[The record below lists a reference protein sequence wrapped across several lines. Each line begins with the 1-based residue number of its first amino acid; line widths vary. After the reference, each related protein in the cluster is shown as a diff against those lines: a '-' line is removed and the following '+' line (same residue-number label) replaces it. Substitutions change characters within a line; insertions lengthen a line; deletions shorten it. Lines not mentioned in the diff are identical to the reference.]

1 MYARVYGATVYGVDG
16 HLIEVEIDLS
26 NGLPTFD
33 LVGLPDSAI
42 RESRERVRSAI
53 RNSRF
58 EFPLLRI
65 TTNLAPADMK
75 KEGSSLDLP
84 VAVGILLASG
94 QLKTPLDLRK
104 ILFVGELSLE
114 GGLRPVQGLLAMLMA
129 AEAAGYELVVIPEA
143 NRNEGDLLEITT
155 LPATSLE
162 EVVSYLKHPS
172 PIPRSRMKDE
182 EKIEEETLPDF
193 KEVKGQYQAKRAFE
207 VAAAGFHNLMMVG
220 PPGSGKT
227 MLARRLPS
235 ILPPLTREEA
245 LEVTKIYSI
254 AGLNER
260 GTLMRNRPFRSP
272 HHTIS
277 VHGLVGGGAVPRPGE
292 VSLAHRGVLFLDEMP
307 EFTRHTLEVMRQPL
321 EDGQVTIGRAR
332 GALTFPARFML
343 IASMNP
349 CPCGFYG
356 FEDGERSCTCSSTQV
371 HRYRGRLSGPLMDR
385 IDIHLEVP
393 RVHYEVFEKKE
404 EGESSREIRARVMRA
419 LEIQRERYRGMKIL
433 FNAQMGAREIERYA
447 RLDREG
453 ERLLRNA
460 FEEMGLSARAHA
472 RILKVA
478 RTIADLEESDMI
490 HPHHVA
496 EAIQYRALDRE

>member
-162 EVVSYLKHPS
+162 EVVSYLKNPS

-349 CPCGFYG
+349 CPCV
-356 FEDGERSCTCSSTQV
+356 E
-371 HRYRGRLSGPLMDR
+371 
-385 IDIHLEVP
+385 
-393 RVHYEVFEKKE
+393 
-404 EGESSREIRARVMRA
+404 
-419 LEIQRERYRGMKIL
+419 
-433 FNAQMGAREIERYA
+433 
-447 RLDREG
+447 
-453 ERLLRNA
+453 
-460 FEEMGLSARAHA
+460 
-472 RILKVA
+472 
-478 RTIADLEESDMI
+478 
-490 HPHHVA
+490 HPWK
-496 EAIQYRALDRE
+496 R

>member
-1 MYARVYGATVYGVDG
+1 MYSRVYGATVYGVDG
-16 HLIEVEIDLS
+16 HLIEVEVDLS
-26 NGLPTFD
+26 NGLPAFD
-33 LVGLPDSAI
+33 LVGLPDNAI

-53 RNSRF
+53 RNSYF

-84 VAVGILLASG
+84 IAVGILLASR
-94 QLKTPLDLRK
+94 QVKTPLQLEK
-104 ILFVGELSLE
+104 ILFIGELSLE
-114 GGLRPVQGLLAMLMA
+114 GGLRPVPGLLAMLMA

-143 NRNEGDLLEITT
+143 NRNEGDLLTIPT
-155 LPATSLE
+155 LPAGSLE
-162 EVVSYLKHPS
+162 DVIGYLRKPTPLVKS
-172 PIPRSRMKDE
+172 LLRSENERE
-182 EKIEEETLPDF
+182 EFLPDF

-207 VAAAGFHNLMMVG
+207 VAAAGFHNLIMVG

-235 ILPPLTREEA
+235 ILPPLTKEEA

-260 GTLMRNRPFRSP
+260 GVLIQNRPFRAP

-277 VHGLVGGGAVPRPGE
+277 VHGLVGGGSQPRPGE

-321 EDGQVTIGRAR
+321 EDGQVTIGRAK
-332 GALTFPARFML
+332 GSLTFPARFML

-349 CPCGFYG
+349 CPCGYYG
-356 FEDGERSCTCSSTQV
+356 FEDGEKSCTCSSTQV
-371 HRYRGRLSGPLMDR
+371 YRYRGRLSGPLLDR

-393 RVHYEVFEKKE
+393 RVRYEAFEKKE
-404 EGESSREIRARVMRA
+404 ETESSQTIRERVMRA
-419 LEIQRERYRGMKIL
+419 IEIQRERYEGMKIL
-433 FNAQMGAREIERYA
+433 FNAQMGAKEIEQFA
-447 RLDREG
+447 PLDREG
-453 ERLLRNA
+453 RHLLRGA

-478 RTIADLEESDMI
+478 RTIADLEGSMSV
-490 HPHHVA
+490 HAHHVA
-496 EAIQYRALDRE
+496 EAIQYRALDRD

>member
-1 MYARVYGATVYGVDG
+1 MYARVYGATVYGIDG
-16 HLIEVEIDLS
+16 HLIEVEVDLS

-42 RESRERVRSAI
+42 RESRERVRSAV

-84 VAVGILLASG
+84 IAIGILIASR
-94 QLKTPLDLRK
+94 QLKTSLNLNK
-104 ILFVGELSLE
+104 VLFVGELSLE

-129 AEAAGYELVVIPEA
+129 AEAAGYELAVIPEG
-143 NRNEGDLLEITT
+143 NRNEGELLTIPV
-155 LPATSLE
+155 LSALSLE
-162 EVVSYLKHPS
+162 EVVSYLKNPS
-172 PIPRSRMKDE
+172 PLSKSLRKDE
-182 EKIEEETLPDF
+182 AETDEMLPDF
-193 KEVKGQYQAKRAFE
+193 KEVKGQYQAKRALE
-207 VAAAGFHNLMMVG
+207 VAAAGFHNLLMIG

-227 MLARRLPS
+227 MLAKRLPS
-235 ILPPLTREEA
+235 ILPPLAMEEA

-260 GTLMRNRPFRSP
+260 GTLIRNRPFRAP
-272 HHTIS
+272 HHTVS
-277 VHGLVGGGAVPRPGE
+277 VHGLIGGGSVPRPGE

-307 EFTRHTLEVMRQPL
+307 EFTRHALEVMRQPL
-321 EDGQVTIGRAR
+321 EDGQVTIGRAK

-343 IASMNP
+343 IGSMNP

-371 HRYRGRLSGPLMDR
+371 YRYRGRLSGPLMDR

-393 RVHYEVFEKKE
+393 RVRYEAFDKKD
-404 EGESSREIRARVMRA
+404 EGESSSQIRERVLKA
-419 LEIQRERYRGMKIL
+419 IEIQRERFKGTKIL
-433 FNAQMGAREIERYA
+433 FNSQMGAKEIEQFA
-447 RLDREG
+447 KLNREG
-453 ERLLRNA
+453 ERLLRSA

-478 RTIADLEESDMI
+478 RTIADLDGSRDI
-490 HPHHVA
+490 LPHHVA